1 MAAPQHPARRLH
13 QRLEMVHAVTYFAE
27 ESRQAAAEIGL
38 KGFWMGYFGFR
49 AAPLGDVDA
58 GVVEAVFAN
67 FAPRRVRKAIPDAW
81 SFASPEACVDAR
93 QTAAVAPPP
102 RAAANPQGVGPTRH
116 RPQHAAV
123 DHADHLGRPLF
134 AANRDLGLPEDH
146 VGALWQLATCLR
158 EQRGDGHVA
167 TQASVGL
174 DPVEMHLI
182 YALGSGFPGDILRQS
197 RDWTEDEWAEG
208 VARLVDRGLLV
219 DATTVTDEGRVLH
232 EHIET
237 TTDDLALRALVA
249 GIGDADAVLAL
260 ADELTPL
267 ARAISGS
274 GILPFPNPTGIPA
287 D

>member
-1 MAAPQHPARRLH
+1 MSTPIAERLGI
-13 QRLEMVHAVTYFAE
+13 EF
-27 ESRQAAAEIGL
+27 
-38 KGFWMGYFGFR
+38 
-49 AAPLGDVDA
+49 
-58 GVVEAVFAN
+58 
-67 FAPRRVRKAIPDAW
+67 
-81 SFASPEACVDAR
+81 
-93 QTAAVAPPP
+93 
-102 RAAANPQGVGPTRH
+102 
-116 RPQHAAV
+116 
-123 DHADHLGRPLF
+123 PLF
-134 AANRDLGLPEDH
+134 AFSHCRDVVAAVSKAGGYGVL
-146 VGALWQLATCLR
+146 GALWQLATCLR